1 MTKEQIKLTKV
12 KITAAVA
19 WKGKILPK
27 DSIQEVSEAD
37 AQILT
42 DNNHAVE
49 FTGKNAAGLKDEV
62 VK

>member
-1 MTKEQIKLTKV
+1 
-12 KITAAVA
+12 
-19 WKGKILPK
+19 
-27 DSIQEVSEAD
+27 VSEAD